1 MGAKRLR
8 PERGAQPP
16 SESERG
22 WGPASMKKGAMGAR
36 GLPRRS
42 VRRSAKR
49 EGGSD
54 GHRGAKATA
63 KKVALV
69 RALSKLGYASRSQAY
84 GLIRSGRVQVNGR
97 VANDPALLVA
107 PGLTRIEIGGAA
119 VEPAAWRLIA
129 LNKPR
134 GVLTTRSDPDGRK
147 TVYDLIADLDERVV
161 PIGRLDL
168 ASTGLLLLT
177 NDTHLADWLT
187 NPITGV
193 VRRYVVTVRGEFSD
207 ESVRSLTKGIVD
219 RGEPLKAASI
229 EILKRSKRETHL
241 IVELTEGKNR
251 EIRRMLKA
259 AGHEVTRLKRIAFGG
274 IELGDL
280 APGKW
285 RDMSPDEIR
294 AAFPKAPINS
304 VQKRS

>member
-1 MGAKRLR
+1 MGAK
-8 PERGAQPP
+8 
-16 SESERG
+16 
-22 WGPASMKKGAMGAR
+22 

-42 VRRSAKR
+42 
-49 EGGSD
+49 D
-54 GHRGAKATA
+54 GHSGAKAGA

-69 RALSKLGYASRSQAY
+69 RALSKLGYASRSEAY

-97 VANDPALLVA
+97 IANDPALLVA
-107 PGLTRIEIGGAA
+107 PGLTRIEIGGLKL
-119 VEPAAWRLIA
+119 EPAAWRFIA

-134 GVLTTRSDPDGRK
+134 NVVTTRSDPQGRK
-147 TVYDLIADLDERVV
+147 TVYDLIADLDARVV

-177 NDTHLADWLT
+177 SDTQLADWLT
-187 NPITGV
+187 DPATGV

-207 ESVRSLTKGIVD
+207 RSVQTVTNGIVD
-219 RGEPLKAASI
+219 RGEPLKAATI

-241 IVELTEGKNR
+241 IVELAEGKNR

-259 AGHEVTRLKRIAFGG
+259 TGHEVTRLKRIAFGG
-274 IELGDL
+274 IALGDL

-285 RDMSPDEIR
+285 RDVSADEIR
-294 AAFPKAPINS
+294 AAFPRAPTRT
-304 VQKRS
+304 VQMRS